1 MTTVA
6 PDEFDPF
13 GPLEPPMAPA
23 AGAPLPPAGVS
34 REMPPVASAPRVTA
48 PGAAGVASAAVGAVE
63 PVEGAV
69 AAPAAPAAPDQVA
82 AEVRL
87 ADGDV
92 TAPLG
97 GVIAGGSRK
106 PFPAA
111 KPLPAGPGTE
121 AQDVR
126 DAVGAEPDYSD
137 LASIN
142 RDLLR
147 LRVRMAQVRR
157 AMREA
162 SRAGVEARITYQ
174 RELRRALVQQS
185 GGSAEMR
192 KAAAELMCEDLEAR
206 AIIAEKAAEELVT
219 LYRSVRDDMENAKVV
234 AYNLRVLHSLD

>member
-1 MTTVA
+1 MTTAA

-13 GPLEPPMAPA
+13 GPVGSPVVSA
-23 AGAPLPPAGVS
+23 AGAPLPPAV
-34 REMPPVASAPRVTA
+34 PVRQVAAPESVA
-48 PGAAGVASAAVGAVE
+48 P
-63 PVEGAV
+63 AV
-69 AAPAAPAAPDQVA
+69 AAGDGSPSSR
-82 AEVRL
+82 RL
-87 ADGDV
+87 AEGEV

-97 GVIAGGSRK
+97 GVVAGGSRK

-111 KPLPAGPGTE
+111 RPLPEWPGTDV
-121 AQDVR
+121 QDVR
-126 DAVGAEPDYSD
+126 DAVDATPDYSD
-137 LASIN
+137 LAALN

-162 SRAGVEARITYQ
+162 SRAAV
-174 RELRRALVQQS
+174 ELRRALVQQS

-206 AIIAEKAAEELVT
+206 AIIAEKSAEEFVT

-234 AYNLRVLHSLD
+234 AYNLRVLHSMD